1 MTFKTLK
8 PLASVAVPAAILAA
22 ALMSMGVPAVAQP
35 TASIP
40 VQALNPALRAKLPK
54 EIVAAGEMTAVNSGS
69 FPPYEIIGDRT
80 YIGASADFS
89 DALGQMLGVK
99 IKHETVTGLSGLLI
113 GIKSGRYQFAMG
125 PVGDFPTRQVN
136 TDFVDYVQEF
146 VVFAVANG
154 NPLGIKQLG
163 DTCGKR
169 VAVMAGGS
177 AEKVI
182 QQQAIECTKAGKS
195 EVVVQSYADQPTAV
209 LSVRAKRA
217 DAFFSSQAPLTY
229 FVHQSNG
236 QLELSGQGTKNGF
249 EDLFQGAVV
258 PKGSPLG
265 PVLREGLQK
274 LVDNG
279 TYAIIMKKW
288 GLQNNMLKVPGINLA
303 KDAPK

>member
-1 MTFKTLK
+1 MKSTAFF
-8 PLASVAVPAAILAA
+8 PASVLAVALMAIGVDAA
-22 ALMSMGVPAVAQP
+22 AQQP
-35 TASIP
+35 VSIP
-40 VQALNPALRAKLPK
+40 VQPLNPALRAKLPK
-54 EIVAAGEMTAVNSGS
+54 DIVTAGEMTAVNSGS
-69 FPPYEIIGDRT
+69 FPPYEIIGDKT

-89 DALGQMLGVK
+89 DALGQMLGIK
-99 IKHETVTGLSGLLI
+99 IKHETVSGLSGLLI

-125 PVGDFPTRQVN
+125 PVGDFPARQAN
-136 TDFVDYVQEF
+136 SDFVDYVQEF

-154 NPLGIKQLG
+154 NPQAINKLA

-182 QQQAIECTKAGKS
+182 QQQALECTKGGKP
-195 EVVVQSYADQPTAV
+195 EVQVQSYADQPTAV
-209 LSVRAKRA
+209 LSVRSKRA

-229 FVHQSNG
+229 FVHQANG

-249 EDLFQGAVV
+249 EDLYQGAVV
-258 PKGSPLG
+258 PKGSPLAEI
-265 PVLREGLQK
+265 LRTGMQK

-288 GLQNNMLKVPGINLA
+288 GLQNNMLKAPGVNLA
-303 KDAPK
+303 KDTAK